1 MYLNTIILKK
11 FLSRWKNLRLVWVK
25 YLQIF
30 PQLNLSRTEKIRVRN
45 ILKWYVTEAQA
56 HGSGGGSV
64 VGAPDKIFQFQ
75 VS

>member
-1 MYLNTIILKK
+1 MAKSP
-11 FLSRWKNLRLVWVK
+11 LSV
-25 YLQIF
+25 
-30 PQLNLSRTEKIRVRN
+30 RTEKVRVSN
-45 ILKWYVTEAQA
+45 ILKLYVTQA